1 MPIPVLAE
9 SNFADDGKLGP
20 GYDSHIGSTFYV
32 DRETGVLMGAGL
44 SNSGYPERT
53 ILDPGSDDNSFKL
66 IWASATI
73 GGSGGSHHI
82 GYLEIREW
90 AERVIKPFVL
100 VKNGTVLTGTCI

>member
-9 SNFADDGKLGP
+9 SNLADDGKLGP

-53 ILDPGSDDNSFKL
+53 ILDPGSK
-66 IWASATI
+66 A
-73 GGSGGSHHI
+73 
-82 GYLEIREW
+82 
-90 AERVIKPFVL
+90 
-100 VKNGTVLTGTCI
+100 